1 MISAVIFDMDGVLLD
16 SEPFHDQT
24 TTSILESYGAKGA
37 YEAIRPYVGRSS
49 EDLWTAMKAKYDIP
63 ASVEDLIELQWKKN
77 VAGIPESGLERSEGL
92 TELLDFCHSKG
103 IRIAVA
109 SSSRQDYVE
118 AVFDHLNLWPYVEVF
133 ATGAEVENGKPMPDI
148 FLLAASRL
156 DIDPE
161 RCLVVED
168 STAGVQAG
176 RMAGMYTVGYDNPTS
191 GGQNVTAA
199 DVVVKSLNEIPKIIE
214 QLSSVQVL
222 PVTSPTR
229 KMAVV
234 SLAQIIWNEHFPK
247 IISQEQINY
256 MVEKFQ
262 SMPAIDHAIREE
274 GYRYFLLVLGDTP
287 IGYMG
292 VKPEE
297 DDALLLSKLYLMK
310 PFRGER
316 RSIVLF
322 DKAENVARELGKKK
336 VRLYVNKRN
345 YVPLRAY
352 LRRGFR
358 IVEEKKTDI
367 GEGFICDD
375 FMMEKELD
383 AND

>member
-1 MISAVIFDMDGVLLD
+1 MISAVIFDLDGVLLD

-49 EDLWTAMKAKYDIP
+49 ADLWAAMKAKYDIP
-63 ASVEDLIELQWKKN
+63 ASVEDLVELQWKKN
-77 VAGIPESGLERSEGL
+77 VAGIPDSGLERSEGL
-92 TELLDFCHSKG
+92 SELLDYCHEKG
-103 IRIAVA
+103 IHIAVA

-118 AVFDHLNLWPYVEVF
+118 AVFDLLDLWKYVEVF
-133 ATGAEVENGKPMPDI
+133 ATGAEVKNGKPMPDI
-148 FLLAASRL
+148 FLLAATRL

-161 RCLVVED
+161 RCLVIED

-176 RMAGMYTVGYDNPTS
+176 RMAGMYTLGYENPTS
-191 GGQNVTAA
+191 GGQNVSAA
-199 DVVVKSLNEIPKIIE
+199 DVVIKSLSEVPKIIE
-214 QLSSVQVL
+214 QLSEVKIL

-234 SLAQIIWNEHFPK
+234 SLAQIIWNEWFPS

-262 SMPAIDHAIREE
+262 SMPAIDEAIREK
-274 GYRYFLLVLGDTP
+274 GYEYFLMILGDTP

-292 VKPEE
+292 VAP
-297 DDALLLSKLYLMK
+297 DDGALLLSKLYLMK
-310 PFRGER
+310 PFRGQR
-316 RSIVLF
+316 RSNLF
-322 DKAENVARELGKKK
+322 FDRAEEVAKEKGFSK
-336 VRLYVNKRN
+336 VRLFVNRHN
-345 YVPLRAY
+345 YNSIRVY
-352 LRRGFR
+352 LRKGYR
-358 IVEEKKTDI
+358 IVDEMKTDI

-375 FMMEKELD
+375 FLMEKEI
-383 AND
+383 

>member
-1 MISAVIFDMDGVLLD
+1 MISAVIFDLDGVLLD

-49 EDLWTAMKAKYDIP
+49 EDLWAAMKTKYDIP
-63 ASVEDLIELQWKKN
+63 ASVEDLVELQWKKN
-77 VAGIPESGLERSEGL
+77 VAGIPDSGLERSEGL
-92 TELLDFCHSKG
+92 SELLDYCHEKG
-103 IRIAVA
+103 IHIAVA

-118 AVFDHLNLWPYVEVF
+118 AVFDLLDLWKYVEVF

-148 FLLAASRL
+148 FLLAATRL

-161 RCLVVED
+161 RCLVIED

-176 RMAGMYTVGYDNPTS
+176 RMAGMYTLGYENPTS
-191 GGQNVTAA
+191 GGQNVSAA
-199 DVVVKSLNEIPKIIE
+199 DVVIKSLSEVPKIIE
-214 QLSSVQVL
+214 QLSEVKIL

-234 SLAQIIWNEHFPK
+234 SLAQIIWNEWFPS

-262 SMPAIDHAIREE
+262 SMPAIDEAIREK
-274 GYRYFLLVLGDTP
+274 GYEYFLMILGDTP

-292 VKPEE
+292 VAP
-297 DDALLLSKLYLMK
+297 DDGALLLSKLYLMK
-310 PFRGER
+310 PFRGQR
-316 RSIVLF
+316 RSNLF
-322 DKAENVARELGKKK
+322 FDRAEEVAKEKGFSK
-336 VRLYVNKRN
+336 VRLFVNRHN
-345 YVPLRAY
+345 YNSIRVY
-352 LRRGFR
+352 LRKGYR
-358 IVEEKKTDI
+358 IVEEIKTDI

-375 FMMEKELD
+375 FLMEKEI
-383 AND
+383 

>member
-1 MISAVIFDMDGVLLD
+1 MISAVIFDLDGVLLD

-49 EDLWTAMKAKYDIP
+49 EDLWAAMKTKYDIP
-63 ASVEDLIELQWKKN
+63 ASVEDLVELQWKKN
-77 VAGIPESGLERSEGL
+77 VAGIPDSGLERSEGL
-92 TELLDFCHSKG
+92 SELLDYCHEKG
-103 IRIAVA
+103 IHIAVA

-118 AVFDHLNLWPYVEVF
+118 AVFDLLDLWKYVEVF

-148 FLLAASRL
+148 FLLAATRL

-161 RCLVVED
+161 RCLVIED

-176 RMAGMYTVGYDNPTS
+176 RMAGMYTLGYENPTS
-191 GGQNVTAA
+191 GGQNVSAA
-199 DVVVKSLNEIPKIIE
+199 DVVIKSLSEVPKIIE
-214 QLSSVQVL
+214 QLSEVKIL

-234 SLAQIIWNEHFPK
+234 SLAQIIWNEWFPS
-247 IISQEQINY
+247 IISQEQVNY

-262 SMPAIDHAIREE
+262 SMPAIDEAIREK
-274 GYRYFLLVLGDTP
+274 GYEYFLMILGDTP

-292 VKPEE
+292 VAP
-297 DDALLLSKLYLMK
+297 DDGALLLSKLYLMK
-310 PFRGER
+310 PFRGQR
-316 RSIVLF
+316 RSNLF
-322 DKAENVARELGKKK
+322 FDRAEEVAKEKGFSK
-336 VRLYVNKRN
+336 VRLFVNRHN
-345 YVPLRAY
+345 YNSIRVY
-352 LRRGFR
+352 LRKGYR
-358 IVEEKKTDI
+358 IVDEIKTDI

-375 FMMEKELD
+375 FLMEKEI
-383 AND
+383 

>member
-16 SEPFHDQT
+16 SEPYHDQT

-49 EDLWTAMKAKYDIP
+49 EDLWAAMKAKYDIK

-77 VAGIPESGLERSEGL
+77 VAGIPDSGLERSEGL
-92 TELLDFCHSKG
+92 TELLEFCHEKG
-103 IRIAVA
+103 IHIAVA
-109 SSSRQDYVE
+109 SSSRRDYVE

-133 ATGAEVENGKPMPDI
+133 ATGDEVENGKPMPDI
-148 FLLAASRL
+148 FLLAATRL
-156 DIDPE
+156 DVDPE
-161 RCLVVED
+161 RCLVIED

-176 RMAGMYTVGYDNPTS
+176 RMAGMYTIGYDNPTS
-191 GGQNVTAA
+191 GGQNVNAA
-199 DVVVKSLNEIPKIIE
+199 DVVIKSLSEVPKIIE
-214 QLSSVQVL
+214 QLSEVKVL
-222 PVTSPTR
+222 PVTNPTR

-256 MVEKFQ
+256 MVEKYQ
-262 SMPAIDHAIREE
+262 SMPAIDKAITEDN
-274 GYRYFLLVLGDTP
+274 YKYFLLVLGDTP
-287 IGYMG
+287 IGYCG
-292 VKPEE
+292 VVPEE

-310 PFRGER
+310 PFRGQR

-322 DKAENVARELGKKK
+322 DEAERVAREMGKKK
-336 VRLYVNKRN
+336 LRLYVNKRN
-345 YVPLRAY
+345 YTPLRVY

-375 FMMEKELD
+375 FMMEKEL
-383 AND
+383 